1 LTKAK
6 TAQQVIEFMA
16 NHRLDPT
23 PRNYTLGYMLVTKAS
38 APLEKAVRAIA
49 DDGLRITQE
58 QADEILDSCGV
69 AGVPGGGTPNV
80 ADGEEALLHQMLRIG
95 DIANSSRAA
104 AGDFGRDLD
113 AQMGALAGNPE
124 VTAVVAGMVLR
135 SRRTEQE
142 LAASMDEITRLRQDL
157 ESARDDANRDKLS
170 GLPNRRALDERLAQL
185 ERSGA
190 TYSVAICDID
200 KFKSVNDT
208 HGHGVG
214 DRVIKAVGQVIAEAC
229 RGHLVGRWGGEE
241 FMAVFEGLDP
251 SRAAELVNEAR
262 ETLEVKTFKLR
273 DTDQPLGKITFSAGI
288 ASEATTAEAA
298 RVADLR
304 LYAAKEGGRNQVVH
318 TGGGIEKMRKA
329 A

>member
-1 LTKAK
+1 MTKAK
-6 TAQQVIEFMA
+6 TAQLVIEFMA

-38 APLEKAVRAIA
+38 TPLEKAVRAIA

-58 QADEILDSCGV
+58 QADEILDASGV
-69 AGVPGGGTPNV
+69 GGTPGGGAVSV

-95 DIANSSRAA
+95 DIASNSRAA
-104 AGDFGRDLD
+104 ANDFGRDLD
-113 AQMGALAGNPE
+113 AQMGALADNPE
-124 VTAVVAGMVLR
+124 ITAVVAGMVLR

-142 LAASMDEITRLRQDL
+142 LAASMDEISRLRQDL

-170 GLPNRRALDERLAQL
+170 GLPNRRALDDRLAQL
-185 ERSGA
+185 ERAG
-190 TYSVAICDID
+190 TPFSVAICDID
-200 KFKSVNDT
+200 KFKNVNDT

-229 RGHLVGRWGGEE
+229 GGHLVGRWGGEE

-251 SRAAELVNEAR
+251 AAAAEMVNEAR
-262 ETLEVKTFKLR
+262 ETMEVKTFKLR
-273 DTDQPLGKITFSAGI
+273 ENDKPLGTITFSAGI
-288 ASEATTAEAA
+288 ASETTSAEAA
-298 RVADLR
+298 RIADLR

-318 TGGGIEKMRKA
+318 SGAGLEQMRKA